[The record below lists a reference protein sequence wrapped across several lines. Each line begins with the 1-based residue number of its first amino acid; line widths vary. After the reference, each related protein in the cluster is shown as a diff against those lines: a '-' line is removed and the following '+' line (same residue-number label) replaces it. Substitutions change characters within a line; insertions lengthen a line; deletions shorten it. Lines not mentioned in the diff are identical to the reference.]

1 MKRIITYMCLLLFCY
16 CKNNEPMKHTSN
28 ILKNENVFLTKIDSI
43 FKEPDL
49 TNGCDS
55 TAEVYRIWKLAAGK
69 YDTSSIIEIEKKFDE
84 ITLTKKSFIYKHS
97 MPISTDSVFYSQ
109 KRHLNL
115 EDWRLFKD
123 KIYFSYFWNLT
134 NSNDDDIIIDCNTY
148 IFEGAR
154 YRKEYNKSYN
164 VFVAECPQGSLHEI
178 YYYLWNI
185 SPTIRSL

>member
-1 MKRIITYMCLLLFCY
+1 MKRIIIYMCLLLFCY
-16 CKNNEPMKHTSN
+16 CKNNEPIKHTSD

-49 TNGCDS
+49 TKGVDS
-55 TAEVYRIWKLAAGK
+55 TVETYRIWRLCAFKD
-69 YDTSSIIEIEKKFDE
+69 DTSNVIIIENKSDE
-84 ITLTKKSFIYKHS
+84 IITLTQKKFIYKHS

-154 YRKEYNKSYN
+154 CRKKYNKSYN
-164 VFVAECPQGSLHEI
+164 VFAAECPQGSLHEI
-178 YYYLWNI
+178 YYYLWNL
-185 SPTIRSL
+185 SRTPQ